1 MTNDKGT
8 IKIPREDF
16 ERHNIKRKNLGE
28 TWLQYIDGQAPDG
41 VKVDINEEEL
51 ARAVSA
57 QIDYAMLAS
66 KTAEE
71 FEELQGRLR

>member
-8 IKIPREDF
+8 IKIPRDDF
-16 ERHNIKRKNLGE
+16 ERHNAKRKNLGE
-28 TWLQYIDGQAPDG
+28 SWAQYIDGQAPNG
-41 VKVDINEEEL
+41 VEVDINEEDL

-71 FEELQGRLR
+71 LEGRMQ